1 MTRLSFKLR
10 ALSCG
15 AILLSANPAAAAC
28 TTDGRSLAFGFYA
41 FFAPLSYSAAS
52 DPPGTHRG
60 YEADLLT
67 ALEAMKG
74 AGLSFSRRPIPVW
87 DDIWQRPARG
97 EFDIVGGGITILDS
111 RTRNAAG
118 ERTIA
123 FTSGHVAFRQSL
135 LVRAADA
142 KRLAAHDDLTRDVR
156 VGALAGTT
164 GEHRLLDLTGLID
177 ADGVLVAG
185 VRIDT
190 PRGIVVAD
198 GSENY
203 FIRAA
208 GASPSLADR
217 RRLDPPSDS
226 MPQVIYLG
234 SETGEAELLAA
245 LRAGRI
251 DAVARGEI
259 GNREAASDGGLAVT
273 ALDAKAERG
282 GFALAVK
289 DAALVACLDRHVDWL
304 TEGGRIGFAEWHKD
318 GSVFMQRAEE
328 WNRNR

>member
-1 MTRLSFKLR
+1 MTRFFFAFR
-10 ALSCG
+10 ALFCG
-15 AILLSANPAAAAC
+15 AILLSVHPAAAAC
-28 TTDGRSLAFGFYA
+28 TTDGRPLAFGFYA
-41 FFAPLSYSAAS
+41 FFAPMSYSGAPDAP
-52 DPPGTHRG
+52 DAHRG

-67 ALEAMKG
+67 ALEAMEG
-74 AGLSFSRRPIPVW
+74 AGLSFSRRPVAAW

-97 EFDIVGGGITILDS
+97 EFDVVGGGITILDS

-142 KRLAAHDDLTRDVR
+142 KRLATHGDLTRDVR

-164 GEHRLLDLTGLID
+164 GEYRLLELTGLVD
-177 ADGVLVAG
+177 ADGVLIAG
-185 VRIDT
+185 ARVDT
-190 PRGIVVAD
+190 PNGAVVAD
-198 GSENY
+198 GGEEY

-208 GASPSLADR
+208 GTSPSMAAR
-217 RRLDPPSDS
+217 RRIDPPSDS

-259 GNREAASDGGLAVT
+259 GNREAASGGDLAVT
-273 ALDAKAERG
+273 ALDSRAERG

-289 DAALVACLDRHVDWL
+289 DAALVACLDRFVGWL
-304 TEGGRIGFAEWHKD
+304 TDGGRIGFAEWHENR
-318 GSVFMQRAEE
+318 SVFVSRAEE
-328 WNRNR
+328 WNRSR